1 MGKFAHFLFIAV
13 ICGLVFYI
21 LGEPCRVFFRISEA
35 TEVRVVAALPL
46 LFSISFGFAGVFGC
60 AVANLIMDIG
70 CGYTAPIFIPG
81 FFIQIIYGYLPAL
94 LWNWLRRNDENKFK
108 LDKIYK
114 IAQYMLIV
122 IGDSLLCVVMIMSLM
137 KAIFHIDFF
146 SLLAAN
152 TFFNQFIT
160 MVVIGIPYLITS
172 SFFYQK
178 KKMRESNS
186 ADKQILSFSL
196 NEKFILFF
204 LASSIFISI
213 IIGIANYHNLVEKF
227 ANDNLRL
234 WSYTYFNIGGML
246 NLCIWVSLA
255 FLYYMEKNV
264 TKPIERMSE
273 IAKTIGQNSDI
284 DTKIQ
289 EIIKKCQK
297 YLYFTSEIGK
307 LARSYKVMA
316 TELEDYVKN
325 LTTATAEKQKV
336 KTELSIATAIQH
348 GALPKMLESDKFH
361 LYAKMRPALEV
372 GGDFYDFFYIDEK
385 HLALLI
391 ADVSGKGVP
400 AALFMMV
407 SKIILQ
413 HNLKNGLSP
422 AQALTKTNEELCSN
436 NVMDMFVSCLCGILD
451 LETYKLTFANAG
463 HEKPAVMHKGNDF
476 SLASIKSGF
485 VLGGMPGIKYADF
498 ELQLAPGDVVFTYTD
513 GIPEAT
519 NAENEQFGNDRMIT
533 TLNASKGKNIKELC
547 KDVRIAVF
555 NHANGAPQF
564 DDLTMLAFGIPTSE

>member
-1 MGKFAHFLFIAV
+1 MRKIAHFILIAV

-21 LGEPCRVFFRISEA
+21 LGEPCRVFFKISEA

-46 LFSISFGFAGVFGC
+46 LFGISFGLAGVLGC
-60 AVANLIMDIG
+60 AIANLIMDIS
-70 CGYTAPIFIPG
+70 CGYTAAIFIPG
-81 FFIQIIYGYLPAL
+81 FFIQIIYGFLPAL
-94 LWNWLRRNDENKFK
+94 FWNWLRRNDENKFK

-122 IGDSLLCVVMIMSLM
+122 IGDSALSTFLIMSVL
-137 KAIFHIDFF
+137 KINFQTSIF
-146 SLLAAN
+146 SLLFAN

-160 MVVIGIPYLITS
+160 MVVIGIPYLIVS
-172 SFFYQK
+172 SLLHQK
-178 KKMRESNS
+178 KAIRMTKGTN
-186 ADKQILSFSL
+186 KLFISFSI
-196 NEKFILFF
+196 NEKLILFF

-213 IIGIANYHNLVEKF
+213 IVGIANYYGLSERF

-255 FLYYMEKNV
+255 FLYYVEKNV
-264 TKPIERMSE
+264 TRPIEHMSE
-273 IAKTIGQNSDI
+273 IAKTMGQKSEI
-284 DTKIQ
+284 DAQIH
-289 EIIKKCQK
+289 EIIQKCQK
-297 YLYFTSEIGK
+297 YQSFTSEIGE
-307 LARSYKVMA
+307 LARSYKEMA
-316 TELEDYVKN
+316 IELEDYVKN
-325 LTTATAEKQKV
+325 LTTVTAEKQKV
-336 KTELSIATAIQH
+336 KTELTIATAIQR
-348 GALPKMLESDKFH
+348 GSLPKLIESEKIN

-422 AQALTKTNEELCSN
+422 AQAFTKTNEELCSN
-436 NVMDMFVSCLCGILD
+436 NVMDMFVSCLCGVID

-463 HEKPAVMHKGNDF
+463 HEKPAVMHKGHDF
-476 SLASIKSGF
+476 SLAPIKSGF
-485 VLGGMPGIKYADF
+485 VLGGMPGIKFNDF
-498 ELQLAPGDVVFTYTD
+498 ELQLAPGDIVFTYTD

-519 NAENEQFGNDRMIT
+519 NTENEQFGNERMLAA
-533 TLNASKGKNIKELC
+533 LNASKDKGVKELC
-547 KDVRIAVF
+547 KNIRIAVF
-555 NHANGAPQF
+555 NHADGAPQF
-564 DDLTMLAFGIPTSE
+564 DDLTMLAFKIPE

>member
-1 MGKFAHFLFIAV
+1 MKKISRFILIAT
-13 ICGLVFYI
+13 ICGLIFYI
-21 LGEPCRVFFRISEA
+21 LGEPCRVFFKISEV

-46 LFSISFGFAGVFGC
+46 LFSISFGFAGVLGC
-60 AVANLIMDIG
+60 AIANLIMDIG
-70 CGYTAPIFIPG
+70 SGYTAVIFIPG
-81 FFIQIIYGYLPAL
+81 FFVQLIYGYLPAL

-114 IAQYMLIV
+114 IVQYMLIV
-122 IGDSLLCVVMIMSLM
+122 IGDSLLCVIMLMSLM
-137 KAIFHIDFF
+137 KVILHIDFF

-160 MVVIGIPYLITS
+160 MVVIGIPYLIVS
-172 SFFYQK
+172 SFVHQK
-178 KKMRESNS
+178 RIMRTQAEAGN
-186 ADKQILSFSL
+186 QILSFSL

-213 IIGIANYHNLVEKF
+213 AIGIANYHNLVEKF

-264 TKPIERMSE
+264 TKPIEQMSE

-284 DTKIQ
+284 DLKIQ
-289 EIIKKCQK
+289 DIIRKCQK

-307 LARSYKVMA
+307 LARSYKEMA

-336 KTELSIATAIQH
+336 KTELSIATAIQR
-348 GALPKMLESDKFH
+348 GALPKLIESDKFN

-436 NVMDMFVSCLCGILD
+436 NAMDMFVSCLCGVLD
-451 LETYKLTFANAG
+451 LETYKIKFSNAG
-463 HEKPAVMHKGNDF
+463 HEKPAIMHKGKDF

-485 VLGGMPGIKYADF
+485 VLGGMPGMKFEDF
-498 ELQLAPGDVVFTYTD
+498 ELQLSPGDVVFTYTD

-519 NAENEQFGNDRMIT
+519 NIENEQFGNERMLAA
-533 TLNASKGKNIKELC
+533 LNASKDKDIKELC

-564 DDLTMLAFGIPTSE
+564 DDLTMLAFGIPAGE

>member
-1 MGKFAHFLFIAV
+1 MRKIAHFILIAV

-21 LGEPCRVFFRISEA
+21 LGEPCRVFFKISEA

-46 LFSISFGFAGVFGC
+46 LFGISFGLAGVLGC
-60 AVANLIMDIG
+60 AIANLIMDIS
-70 CGYTAPIFIPG
+70 CGYTAAIFIPG
-81 FFIQIIYGYLPAL
+81 FFIQIIYGFLPAL
-94 LWNWLRRNDENKFK
+94 FWNWLRRNDENKFK

-114 IAQYMLIV
+114 IAQYMCIV
-122 IGDSLLCVVMIMSLM
+122 IGDSALSTFLIMSVL
-137 KAIFHIDFF
+137 KINFQTSIF
-146 SLLAAN
+146 SLLFAN

-160 MVVIGIPYLITS
+160 MVVIGIPYLIVS
-172 SFFYQK
+172 SLLHQK
-178 KKMRESNS
+178 KNIRMTKGTN
-186 ADKQILSFSL
+186 KLFISFSI
-196 NEKFILFF
+196 NEKLILFF

-213 IIGIANYHNLVEKF
+213 IVGIANYYGLSERF

-255 FLYYMEKNV
+255 FLYYVEKNV
-264 TKPIERMSE
+264 TRPIEHMSE
-273 IAKTIGQNSDI
+273 IAKTMGQKSEI
-284 DTKIQ
+284 DAQIH
-289 EIIKKCQK
+289 EIIQKCQK
-297 YLYFTSEIGK
+297 YQSFTSEIGE
-307 LARSYKVMA
+307 LARSYKEMA
-316 TELEDYVKN
+316 IELEDYVKN
-325 LTTATAEKQKV
+325 LTTVTAEKQKV
-336 KTELSIATAIQH
+336 KTELTIATAIQR
-348 GALPKMLESDKFH
+348 GSLPKLIESEKIN

-422 AQALTKTNEELCSN
+422 AQAFTKTNEELCSN
-436 NVMDMFVSCLCGILD
+436 NVMDMFVSCLCGVID

-463 HEKPAVMHKGNDF
+463 HEKPAVMHKGHDF
-476 SLASIKSGF
+476 SLAPIKSGF
-485 VLGGMPGIKYADF
+485 VLGGMPGIKFNDF
-498 ELQLAPGDVVFTYTD
+498 ELQLAPGDIVFTYTD

-519 NAENEQFGNDRMIT
+519 NTENEQFGNERMLAA
-533 TLNASKGKNIKELC
+533 LNASKDKGVKELC
-547 KDVRIAVF
+547 KNIRIAVF
-555 NHANGAPQF
+555 NHADGAPQF
-564 DDLTMLAFGIPTSE
+564 DDLTMLAFKIPE